1 MTEVIRKVEP
11 ADFASILEMIHEFE
25 TESFA
30 EYGFK
35 CDDAITLSI
44 MPSFVKSSLI
54 MAVEGKI
61 VGVIGGIVNRCP
73 TDGTLM
79 FQEALWFVKKE
90 YRSRSERL
98 LEAMESYAKNV
109 LHVSKLV
116 MCSFGGDR
124 RDTKDRFWRKR
135 GYVPF
140 EVHYL
145 KNLKTEEV

>member
-109 LHVSKLV
+109 LHVSKFIL
-116 MCSFGGDR
+116 CLFGDSR
-124 RDTKDRFWRKR
+124 IDVKDRFMKR
-135 GYVPF
+135 EGYRLV
-140 EVHYL
+140 EQHYL
-145 KNLKTEEV
+145 KNLEAV

>member
-61 VGVIGGIVNRCP
+61 VGIIGGAVNPCP
-73 TDGTLM
+73 TNGELM

-98 LEAMESYAKNV
+98 LEAMEKYAKET
-109 LHVSKLV
+109 LGVSKLV
-116 MCSFGGDR
+116 MCSFGSDR

-135 GYVPF
+135 GYLPF

-145 KNLKTEEV
+145 KNLKTEEA